1 VIRSGERQQAA
12 RPGEQSKP
20 ATPRERSE
28 RAIPRRSRAVR
39 SAIPDPCP
47 SAAKPRSDGVRSPT
61 GQIVARPARSNS
73 LGSLSFSVVGVVGV
87 LAVIIAGATTWL
99 VLTDPVTVAES
110 VDSGEVSPLVRTL
123 ATTIFEALR
132 GLLKYL

>member
-1 VIRSGERQQAA
+1 MA
-12 RPGEQSKP
+12 RPP
-20 ATPRERSE
+20 
-28 RAIPRRSRAVR
+28 
-39 SAIPDPCP
+39 
-47 SAAKPRSDGVRSPT
+47 
-61 GQIVARPARSNS
+61 RSNS
-73 LGSLSFSVVGVVGV
+73 LGSLSFSVVGLVGV